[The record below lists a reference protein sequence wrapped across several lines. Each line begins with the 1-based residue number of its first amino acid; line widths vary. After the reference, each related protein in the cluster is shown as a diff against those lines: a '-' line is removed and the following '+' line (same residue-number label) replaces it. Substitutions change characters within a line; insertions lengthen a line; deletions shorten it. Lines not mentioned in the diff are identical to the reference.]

1 MFQLVHLR
9 VPNIMLVPTP
19 KAMTEAASSIP
30 ATAMINVGIPL
41 ATPYPFDLNRNRDG
55 TTMAG
60 DTAANIDLRIPIIM
74 IWFQ

>member
-1 MFQLVHLR
+1 MLQLVHLR

-41 ATPYPFDLNRNRDG
+41 ATP
-55 TTMAG
+55 
-60 DTAANIDLRIPIIM
+60 
-74 IWFQ
+74 